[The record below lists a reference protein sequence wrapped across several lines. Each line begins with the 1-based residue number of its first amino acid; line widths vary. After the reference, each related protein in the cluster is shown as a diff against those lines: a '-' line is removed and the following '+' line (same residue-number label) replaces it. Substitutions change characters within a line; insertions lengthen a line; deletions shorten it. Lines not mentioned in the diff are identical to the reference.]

1 MHLSAS
7 SLRSL
12 SPQKRSNFISS
23 LSDFEA
29 KVLSHDWPFWAR
41 TNQLPPKGNWSHW
54 LMLAGRGF
62 GKTRAGAEWVRALT
76 ESAEPKRIALVAPT
90 LHDARAVM
98 VEGDSGLM
106 AVSPPW
112 HKPKFEASKRTLTWP
127 NGSVATLFSAEEPDR
142 LRGPQHHAAW
152 CDELC
157 AWRHQERVWD
167 NLLFGL
173 RLGSNPRTM
182 VTTTPRP
189 TSLLKALVANSAVV
203 VTKGSTFDNLDN
215 LAPTFASEIVAKY
228 EGTRLGRQELMAEIL
243 EDVPGALWQR
253 TMIDRLRVSSRP
265 ELARIVVAVD
275 PPVSISSKADECGIV
290 AAGITDDKFAYV
302 IADSSEQGLSPAGW
316 ARKAVALYHSLAADR
331 LVIETNQGGAM
342 AESVIRQVDPSV
354 PIMAVH
360 ASRSK
365 RTRAE
370 PIAALYEQSRV
381 YHAGSFPLLEDQMCS
396 FTGSRTDGMSP
407 DRVDALVWALSSLM
421 LGRNTGPQIRT
432 L

>member
-12 SPQKRSNFISS
+12 SPIKRKRFFES

-29 KVLSHDWPFWAR
+29 KVLMHDWCFWAR
-41 TNQLPPKGNWSHW
+41 DNQLPPSSAWSHW

-62 GKTRAGAEWVRALT
+62 GKTRSGAEWVRSLV
-76 ESAEPKRIALVAPT
+76 EQGDPIRIALVAPT
-90 LHDARAVM
+90 LHDARSVM
-98 VEGDSGLM
+98 VEGDSGLL

-127 NGSVATLFSAEEPDR
+127 NGSVATLFSAEEPER

-157 AWRHQERVWD
+157 AWRHQERSWD

-173 RLGSNPRTM
+173 RLGNNPRSM
-182 VTTTPRP
+182 VTTTPKP
-189 TSLLKALVANSAVV
+189 TALLKALVASDTVA

-215 LAPTFASEIVAKY
+215 LAPTFAGEIVAKY

-253 TMIDRLRVSSRP
+253 RMIDDLRVSKRP
-265 ELARIVVAVD
+265 EFARVVVAVD
-275 PPVSISSKADECGIV
+275 PPASTGSKADECGII
-290 AAGITDDKFAYV
+290 AAGITDEKTAYV

-316 ARKAVALYHSLAADR
+316 GRKAVALYHSLGADR

-342 AESVIRQVDPSV
+342 A
-354 PIMAVH
+354 
-360 ASRSK
+360 
-365 RTRAE
+365 
-370 PIAALYEQSRV
+370 
-381 YHAGSFPLLEDQMCS
+381 
-396 FTGSRTDGMSP
+396 
-407 DRVDALVWALSSLM
+407 
-421 LGRNTGPQIRT
+421 
-432 L
+432 